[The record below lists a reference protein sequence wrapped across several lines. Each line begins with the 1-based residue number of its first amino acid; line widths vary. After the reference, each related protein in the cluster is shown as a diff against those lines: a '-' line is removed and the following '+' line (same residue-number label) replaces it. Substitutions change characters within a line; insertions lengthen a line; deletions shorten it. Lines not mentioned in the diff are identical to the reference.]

1 MIKELL
7 IIWDDD
13 TEMFYHDYYCSELF
27 SDVLDS
33 VIKRYGL
40 KGKIEGSETY
50 SLFKTNDL
58 NKDYAIRLVDQYHN
72 ILPLF

>member
-27 SDVLDS
+27 SDVLNS

-50 SLFKTNDL
+50 SLFKTNNSFL
-58 NKDYAIRLVDQYHN
+58 SKLIS
-72 ILPLF
+72 PFKLFNVV

>member
-13 TEMFYHDYYCSELF
+13 TEMFYHDCYCSELF

-33 VIKRYGL
+33 MIKRYGL

-58 NKDYAIRLVDQYHN
+58 NNDYAIRLVDQYHN